1 MNRKAETDV
10 SSDLLTKEVIFIILT
25 LGFIVGMFFVIDSKT
40 DGASTLEEY
49 YSKEISRMI
58 NSASP
63 GDIIEIQVH
72 DATEIAQKNEI
83 DFNEIFN
90 FHNSENEICVRLTRA
105 RQTCYYYF
113 NDISIPNSEIKFGLG
128 ENDGN
133 TLVFQVAEKS
143 NE

>member
-25 LGFIVGMFFVIDSKT
+25 AGFIIGMFFVIENKT
-40 DGASTLEEY
+40 DGAFLLEEY
-49 YSKEISRMI
+49 YSKEISRII
-58 NSASP
+58 NAASP
-63 GDIIEIQVH
+63 GDVIEIQVH
-72 DATEIAQKNEI
+72 DATIIAQKNELN
-83 DFNEIFN
+83 FNEAFN

-113 NDISIPNSEIKFGLG
+113 NDVSVQNSEIKFGLG
-128 ENDGN
+128 ENDKN

-143 NE
+143 DE